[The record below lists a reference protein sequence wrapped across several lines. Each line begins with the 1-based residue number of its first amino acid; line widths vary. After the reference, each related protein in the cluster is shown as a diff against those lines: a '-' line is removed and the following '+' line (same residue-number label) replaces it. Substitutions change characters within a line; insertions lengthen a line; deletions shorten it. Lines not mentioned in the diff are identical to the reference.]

1 MQRIS
6 SIWLCENK
14 INDKIIFSMPDLSIV
29 IPTMGNREILLSA
42 LTHLREAV
50 KGLAV
55 ELILVDDSNQGV
67 MTHSDF
73 PALQCYNPGASEQL
87 LGIVRLF

>member
-29 IPTMGNREILLSA
+29 IPTMGNTEILLSA

-55 ELILVDDSNQGV
+55 ELILVDDFNQGG
-67 MTHSDF
+67 MTLSSF
-73 PALQCYNPGASEQL
+73 AVLQSRGK
-87 LGIVRLF
+87 